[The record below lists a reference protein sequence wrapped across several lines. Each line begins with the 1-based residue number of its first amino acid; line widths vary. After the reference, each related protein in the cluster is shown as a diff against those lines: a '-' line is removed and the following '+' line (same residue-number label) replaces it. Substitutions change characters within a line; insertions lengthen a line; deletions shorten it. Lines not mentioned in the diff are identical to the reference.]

1 MDRGGVEAPV
11 RPTITHGSR
20 HDVMAMLKEQPD
32 LSHLTDQYELT
43 EDELAWTLR
52 AVMET
57 HPAGE
62 DLWIFGYGSLMWRP
76 DFPFVDRKPA
86 LVHGFH
92 RSFCVFSHVYRGTRE
107 RPGLVLGLDNGG
119 SCNGVAYR
127 VAAHEAEAAV
137 EYLIRREMVTRVYMP
152 RWVNARIDGQSVRAH
167 TYTAAHN
174 HIQYAGRLSEDEAL
188 RLILQGHGRSGPNTE
203 YLDNTVLQLEKLGIS
218 DKPLRRLRAR
228 AAAETPD

>member
-1 MDRGGVEAPV
+1 M
-11 RPTITHGSR
+11 S
-20 HDVMAMLKEQPD
+20 MLKEQPD

-43 EDELAWTLR
+43 EEELAWTLR

-76 DFPFVDRKPA
+76 DFPFVDRARA
-86 LVHGFH
+86 LVHGYH
-92 RSFCVFSHVYRGTRE
+92 RAFCVYSHVYRGTRE

-119 SCNGVAYR
+119 SCTGVAYR
-127 VAAHEAEAAV
+127 VAADHAEAAV

-152 RWVNARIDGQSVRAH
+152 RWVTARIGDTTIRAH

-174 HIQYAGRLSEDEAL
+174 HVQYAGRLSEDEAL

-203 YLDNTVLQLEKLGIS
+203 YLSNTVSHLDALGIS
-218 DKPLRRLRAR
+218 DQPLRRLHKLATRQ
-228 AAAETPD
+228 TPAPTV